1 MKLLEMR
8 PRKTFTCEANPC
20 KVKAVQNALAS
31 GCKAGQSDEIVEIYS
46 QKSLEKVLG
55 TLKHEIDWNSNKNI
69 ISNNVYHKQINIDS
83 DDSSSIG
90 QGSSPDKVIWWFEL
104 IWYDLTRWSRSM
116 WIELDLV
123 QTVKRVR
130 RRAPTLVKPSSN
142 RVKFA
147 QHNARQSAG

>member
-55 TLKHEIDWNSNKNI
+55 TLKHEID
-69 ISNNVYHKQINIDS
+69 
-83 DDSSSIG
+83 
-90 QGSSPDKVIWWFEL
+90 
-104 IWYDLTRWSRSM
+104 
-116 WIELDLV
+116 
-123 QTVKRVR
+123 
-130 RRAPTLVKPSSN
+130 
-142 RVKFA
+142 
-147 QHNARQSAG
+147 